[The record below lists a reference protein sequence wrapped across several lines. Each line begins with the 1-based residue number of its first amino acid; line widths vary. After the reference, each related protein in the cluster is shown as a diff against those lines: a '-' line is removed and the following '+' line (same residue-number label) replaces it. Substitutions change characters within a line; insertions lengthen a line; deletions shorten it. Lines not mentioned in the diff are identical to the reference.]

1 MSNSNTLMLGLIGTT
16 KNGTTK
22 TEIHFARDQK
32 FLELH
37 QETGY
42 VMASL
47 PVETAEQLAESDHRW
62 KVALA
67 LYNLHVDTGKI
78 IA

>member
-1 MSNSNTLMLGLIGTT
+1 MPKKTLMLGLIGNT
-16 KNGTTK
+16 KNGTAK
-22 TEIHFARDQK
+22 TEIHWQPDQQ

-42 VMASL
+42 VLASL
-47 PVETAEQLAESDHRW
+47 PVATANKLAASDHRW
-62 KVALA
+62 KVAMA

>member
-1 MSNSNTLMLGLIGTT
+1 MPIETLMLGLIGTT

-22 TEIHFARDQK
+22 TEIHFQPKEK

-37 QETGY
+37 QESGY
-42 VMASL
+42 VIASL
-47 PVETAEQLAESDHRW
+47 PVDTARDLSLHDHRW
-62 KVALA
+62 RVAIA

>member
-1 MSNSNTLMLGLIGTT
+1 MSKKTLMLGLIGTT
-16 KNGTTK
+16 KNGTDK
-22 TEIHFARDQK
+22 TEIHFQYDQK

-37 QETGY
+37 TESGY
-42 VMASL
+42 VKASL
-47 PVETAEQLAESDHRW
+47 PVATAQDLSKSDHRW
-62 KVALA
+62 KVAVA